1 MPNEILAVYKPIGI
15 TSHQVAIRLAQKLGT
30 VVTHTGSLDPLAEG
44 VLVLL
49 IGPEAKKRQTEFQA
63 VDKDYEFDL
72 LFGVSTDSYDQLG
85 LVTNATA
92 YEPENFPEEKLND
105 LVTRLVGKREQEL
118 PPFSSTVIRG
128 KPLFWWAR
136 EGRLQEVGLPVR
148 EIEIYKAELVGRSEI
163 TKSDLGKVILKN
175 ILLIEGD
182 FRQDSI
188 KEIWQTALANHPN
201 ARFSIATIRITVSS
215 GTYVRSIANEVG
227 KAIGIPSVALR
238 ILRTRNGRFDLSGC
252 TPLSELFFDPFFNRL
267 PHTRR

>member
-1 MPNEILAVYKPIGI
+1 MQNKIFAVYKPIGI
-15 TSHQVAIRLAQKLGT
+15 TSHQVAIRLAQKLDT
-30 VVTHTGSLDPLAEG
+30 VVTHTGSLDPMAEG

-49 IGPEAKKRQTEFQA
+49 IGPEARKKQAELQA

-72 LFGVSTDSYDQLG
+72 LFGFSTDSYDPLG

-105 LVTRLVGKREQEL
+105 LVTRWVGKREQEL

-148 EIEIYKAELVGRSEI
+148 EIEIYKTELVRRTEI
-163 TKSDLGKVILKN
+163 TKSDLEKLILKN
-175 ILLIEGD
+175 LLLIDGD
-182 FRQDSI
+182 FRQDRI
-188 KEIWQTALANHPN
+188 KEIWQTALAHHPN
-201 ARFSIATIRITVSS
+201 DRFSIATIRITVSS

-227 KAIGIPSVALR
+227 KALGIPSIALR
-238 ILRTRNGRFDLSGC
+238 ILRTRNGRFDLASC
-252 TPLSELFFDPFFNRL
+252 KPLSDLIPL
-267 PHTRR
+267 

>member
-1 MPNEILAVYKPIGI
+1 MPNDILAVYKPIGI

-30 VVTHTGSLDPLAEG
+30 VVTHTGSLDPMAEG

-49 IGPEAKKRQTEFQA
+49 IGPKAKKRQTELQA

-85 LVTNATA
+85 VVTDTTA
-92 YEPENFPEEKLND
+92 YETENCPEEKFND

-148 EIEIYKAELVGRSEI
+148 EIEIYKAELVRRSEI
-163 TKSDLGKVILKN
+163 NKGDLEKLILKN
-175 ILLIEGD
+175 ILLIDGD
-182 FRQDSI
+182 FRQDRI

-201 ARFSIATIRITVSS
+201 HGFSITTIRMTAGS
-215 GTYVRSIANEVG
+215 GTYVRSVAHELG
-227 KAIGIPSVALR
+227 QAIGIPSIALR
-238 ILRTRNGRFDLSGC
+238 ILRTRNGQFDLASC
-252 TPLSELFFDPFFNRL
+252 TPLSELLFDPFFNRIR
-267 PHTRR
+267 HARR

>member
-1 MPNEILAVYKPIGI
+1 MPNEILAVHKPIGI

-30 VVTHTGSLDPLAEG
+30 VVTHTGSLDPMAEG

-49 IGPEAKKRQTEFQA
+49 IGPAARKKQAELQA

-85 LVTNATA
+85 LVTDAAA

-105 LVTRLVGKREQEL
+105 LVTRRVGKRKQKL

-148 EIEIYKAELVGRSEI
+148 EIEIYKAELVRRSEI
-163 TKSDLGKVILKN
+163 TKSDLEKLILKN
-175 ILLIEGD
+175 ILLIDGD
-182 FRQDSI
+182 FRQDRI
-188 KEIWQTALANHPN
+188 KESWQTALVDHPN
-201 ARFSIATIRITVSS
+201 DRFSIATIRITVSS
-215 GTYVRSIANEVG
+215 GTYVRSIANELG
-227 KAIGIPSVALR
+227 QALGIPSIALR
-238 ILRTRNGRFDLSGC
+238 ILRTRNGRFGLAGC
-252 TPLSELFFDPFFNRL
+252 TPLSDLLLDPFFNRIR
-267 PHTRR
+267 HARR